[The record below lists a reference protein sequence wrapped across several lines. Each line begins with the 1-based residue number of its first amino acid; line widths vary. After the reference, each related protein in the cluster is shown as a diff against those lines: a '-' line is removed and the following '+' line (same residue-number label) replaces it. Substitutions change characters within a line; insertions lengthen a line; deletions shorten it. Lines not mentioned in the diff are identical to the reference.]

1 MASSNPVTAQDV
13 QAAKNAYYRHILTT
27 GYNPIISDDTATRLA
42 VIWKTKAENLK
53 DEDGVK
59 EADVILSKELLKTAQ
74 RMYNVAPKLD
84 NVKNWV
90 AAADEYLKK
99 IIESKGGTS
108 QEAKDAQK
116 LKAEA
121 DKYLKMW
128 GNRPGKPAPTPPSKL
143 AVSSPTPQQLRQ
155 IQTLAKELDD
165 ILNTLGENIKFDR
178 SIDEF
183 KKYFD
188 RNFGEVE
195 KLLTEYKEKVG
206 SSIDPKI
213 AKFQIL
219 FGILKDIYFKK
230 TGEPYETPKSSPIQ
244 QRPQQPPPQPPRVQP
259 LSPRRTTSPSIVWLI
274 ALMLLL

>member
-42 VIWKTKAENLK
+42 EIWKTKAENLK

-59 EADVILSKELLKTAQ
+59 EADVILSKEFLKTAQ

-116 LKAEA
+116 LKADA
-121 DKYLKMW
+121 DKILRLLLNKPK
-128 GNRPGKPAPTPPSKL
+128 RPAPPVPSKR
-143 AVSSPTPQQLRQ
+143 SPTQQQLRQ

-188 RNFGEVE
+188 RNFGKVE
-195 KLLTEYKEKVG
+195 KLLAEYKEKIG

-213 AKFQIL
+213 AEFQIL
-219 FGILKDIYFKK
+219 FGNLKDIYFKK